1 MMTAEF
7 CPLRDEGEAYADA
20 LRLAGVPMEF
30 HFYKDLP
37 HGFLALAAILETSRD
52 AMGLIAEFLRR
63 RLE

>member
-1 MMTAEF
+1 
-7 CPLRDEGEAYADA
+7 
-20 LRLAGVPMEF
+20 MEF